1 MYRNNSWWAETVKW
15 PHTRTLHKTDQEI
28 RGMKQWLREHLNND
42 YRVQTRATRRGAHT
56 GLQSVVVYANTK
68 DEDFWT
74 LFKLVWM

>member
-1 MYRNNSWWAETVKW
+1 
-15 PHTRTLHKTDQEI
+15 
-28 RGMKQWLREHLNND
+28 MKQWLREHLNND